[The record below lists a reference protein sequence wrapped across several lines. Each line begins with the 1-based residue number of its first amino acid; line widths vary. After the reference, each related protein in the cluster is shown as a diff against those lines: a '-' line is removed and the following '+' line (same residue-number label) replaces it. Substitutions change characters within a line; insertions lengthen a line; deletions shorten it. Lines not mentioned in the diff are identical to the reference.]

1 MAIRCVNIYSNLGTT
16 LLWDSHMKKCLKY
29 KILKEK
35 KLKSSSPSM
44 KNVPSSLMPKVS
56 IMRQF

>member
-1 MAIRCVNIYSNLGTT
+1 MCKYIQQSGDNFFWGF
-16 LLWDSHMKKCLKY
+16 HMKKCLKY

>member
-1 MAIRCVNIYSNLGTT
+1 MMCKYIQQTGDNFF
-16 LLWDSHMKKCLKY
+16 LLDSRMKKCLKY

-44 KNVPSSLMPKVS
+44 KNVPSSLMSKVS

>member
-1 MAIRCVNIYSNLGTT
+1 MCKYIQQSGDNSIWNSRK
-16 LLWDSHMKKCLKY
+16 KKCLKY

>member
-1 MAIRCVNIYSNLGTT
+1 MCKYIQQSGDNFFFGI
-16 LLWDSHMKKCLKY
+16 LLRKKCLKY